1 MHYGSVSDGSTGRAR
16 QAATTTASMP
26 YEFASAENIGD
37 RKEQQDRVVL
47 ATHPRHPETVIAVL
61 ADGMG
66 GHMGGALASQ
76 AVVDAVLPVFESF
89 EPGTG
94 APADWLKGMMQAAHE
109 RVARAGKGFNRDPR
123 STCVIALAQK
133 HRIDWAHC
141 GDSRLYLFRD
151 GRFMRRTVDHS
162 MVEILLEQGKISED
176 DVATH
181 PDRSKLYSSLGGPE
195 APQVLFDSLEPLTP
209 QDTLLLA
216 SDGLWAYFRSRELA
230 ALIGYRGLTAACDR
244 LVELARRRAAGNGD
258 NLTVALVRNAG
269 GKKGLLG
276 NLFAGKPPPQP
287 SPLEDCRRFLA
298 AYLES
303 APGPQASALAMRVA
317 QCSDVQS
324 MQQLIEQSGATF
336 QSMTSRE
343 KATRF
348 AERSLDLLLTQ

>member
-1 MHYGSVSDGSTGRAR
+1 MA
-16 QAATTTASMP
+16 

-37 RKEQQDRVVL
+37 RKEQQDRVAL
-47 ATHPRHPETVIAVL
+47 ATHPRHPDTVIAVL

-94 APADWLKGMMQAAHE
+94 APTDWLKGMMQAAHE

-151 GRFMRRTVDHS
+151 GKFVRRTVDHS

-195 APQVLFDSLEPLTP
+195 APQVLFDGIETLAP

-216 SDGLWAYFRSRELA
+216 SDGMWAYFRSRELA
-230 ALIGYRGLTAACDR
+230 ALVGYRGLTAACDR
-244 LVELARRRAAGNGD
+244 LIELARRRAAGNGD

-269 GKKGLLG
+269 GRKGLFG
-276 NLFAGKPPPQP
+276 NLFAGKPPPDP
-287 SPLEDCRRFLA
+287 SPLEDCRRFLST
-298 AYLES
+298 YLEG
-303 APGPQASALAMRVA
+303 APGPLAAALALRVA
-317 QCSDVQS
+317 QCPDADS
-324 MQQLIEQSGATF
+324 MRALIEQSESTF
-336 QSMTSRE
+336 QSMTSRD
-343 KATRF
+343 KAARF
-348 AERSLDLLLTQ
+348 AERSLDLLLPH